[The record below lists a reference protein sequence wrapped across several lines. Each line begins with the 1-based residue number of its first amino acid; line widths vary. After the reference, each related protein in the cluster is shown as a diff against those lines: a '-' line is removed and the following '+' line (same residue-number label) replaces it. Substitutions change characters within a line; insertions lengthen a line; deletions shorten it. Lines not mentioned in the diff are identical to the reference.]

1 MSFPPELLALG
12 VLFLFGTIVF
22 LMIRASRRER
32 NEQVNQLS
40 QLGFEP
46 LENAPPELERRV
58 KELHQTDKDQEI
70 KLWQVYHRRE
80 FDRDLYLFDVA
91 DTRGEGSE
99 LSSEVFGIIS
109 NRFALPRFSL
119 VTLPDFDQA
128 GLIGNLMDKL
138 LEKIMS
144 YAERRLQLQRIEF
157 PDRPEL
163 DDQMILFGRNPP
175 AVREMLDRIGHQIL
189 RSSQLPVQIAGSGD
203 FLTVDFSTS
212 SSFNQLGEDLAS
224 RYQTFIQISRA
235 FME

>member
-1 MSFPPELLALG
+1 MSFPAELLALG
-12 VLFLFGTIVF
+12 VLFLFGTIF
-22 LMIRASRRER
+22 YLMIRASRRER
-32 NEQVNQLS
+32 NELTNQLS

-46 LENAPPELERRV
+46 LEYAPPELEQRV
-58 KELHQTDKDQEI
+58 KEINQTDKDQEI
-70 KLWQVYHRRE
+70 KLWQIYHRRE
-80 FDRDLYLFDVA
+80 FDRDLYLFNVA

-99 LSSEVFGIIS
+99 LGSGVFGIIS
-109 NRFALPRFSL
+109 NRLALPRFSL

-128 GLIGNLMDKL
+128 GLIGSLMDKI
-138 LEKIMS
+138 LEKVMS

-163 DDQMILFGRNPP
+163 DDQMILFGRNPS
-175 AVREMLDRIGHQIL
+175 AVREMLDRIGQQIL

-203 FLTVDFSTS
+203 FLTVDFSTTS
-212 SSFNQLGEDLAS
+212 SLDQQGEDLVS

>member
-12 VLFLFGTIVF
+12 VLFLFGIIVY

-32 NEQVNQLS
+32 NELTNQLS
-40 QLGFEP
+40 QLGFVP

-58 KELHQTDKDQEI
+58 KELHQTDQDQEI
-70 KLWQVYHRRE
+70 KLWQIYHRRE
-80 FDRDLYLFDVA
+80 LDRDLYLFDVA

-99 LSSEVFGIIS
+99 LGSEVFGIIS
-109 NRFALPRFSL
+109 NRLALPRFSL

-128 GLIGNLMDKL
+128 GLIGSLMDKL
-138 LEKIMS
+138 LEKVMS
-144 YAERRLQLQRIEF
+144 YAERRLQLQRIEI

-163 DDQMILFGRNPP
+163 DDQMVLFGRNPS

-189 RSSQLPVQIAGSGD
+189 RSSQLPVQITGSGD

-212 SSFNQLGEDLAS
+212 SSLNQLGEDLAT
-224 RYQTFIQISRA
+224 RYQTFVQISRV

>member
-12 VLFLFGTIVF
+12 VLFLFGTIVY
-22 LMIRASRRER
+22 LMVRTSRRER
-32 NEQVNQLS
+32 NEITNQLS

-58 KELHQTDKDQEI
+58 KELNQTDKEQEI
-70 KLWQVYHRRE
+70 KLWQIFHRQE

-99 LSSEVFGIIS
+99 LGSGVFGIIS
-109 NRFALPRFSL
+109 NRLALPRFSL

-128 GLIGNLMDKL
+128 GLIGSLMDKL
-138 LEKIMS
+138 LEKVMS
-144 YAERRLQLQRIEF
+144 YAEKRLQLQRIEF
-157 PDRPEL
+157 TDRPDL

-175 AVREMLDRIGHQIL
+175 ALREMLDRIGSEIL
-189 RSSQLPVQIAGSGD
+189 RSSQLPLQIAGSGD

-212 SSFNQLGEDLAS
+212 SSLNQMGEDLAS
-224 RYQTFIQISRA
+224 RYQTFVQISRA